1 MHLSNLQKAILG
13 LIIAN
18 IIWGAGSP
26 ILKWSLQSI
35 HPFTLAFLR
44 FYIGAIILLPFL
56 KPNSLTVKKSDW
68 KSLCLMAVF
77 GVNIN
82 IGFFFFG
89 LLITPSINAP
99 IIASSGPIF
108 LTLLAMFFLKEHPG
122 AKKILG
128 GLIGLIGVLLI
139 LFQPILESGFKGSIL
154 GNIFLLLATFASLV
168 PVFILKSIGKRYP
181 ITTLIFWEFIIS
193 SILFLPFVVYELT
206 AFPLIID
213 QKALVGILYGAVFAS
228 AIAYIFSSWAI
239 KFLTAADVGIFTYID
254 PIAAI
259 VIAVPLLGEIPTATF
274 LIGSLLVFGGIYIA
288 EGRIHYHP
296 IHKLKT

>member
-56 KPNSLTVKKSDW
+56 KPNSLTIKKSDW
-68 KSLCLMAVF
+68 KSLFLMAVF
-77 GVNIN
+77 GVNLN

-128 GLIGLIGVLLI
+128 GLIGLMGVLLI

-154 GNIFLLLATFASLV
+154 GNTFLLLATFASLV